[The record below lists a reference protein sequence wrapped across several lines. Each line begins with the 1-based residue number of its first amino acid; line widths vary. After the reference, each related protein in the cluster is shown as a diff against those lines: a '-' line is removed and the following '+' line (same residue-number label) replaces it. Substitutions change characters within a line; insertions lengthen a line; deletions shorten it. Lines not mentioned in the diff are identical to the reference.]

1 MLDELGYSNMQFL
14 WFVLSLD
21 YDNMLLVVLSRGLIS
36 QKLVHSR
43 LHLLVENPGL
53 QALLFPST
61 GLPVSGHVDYED
73 SQAF

>member
-1 MLDELGYSNMQFL
+1 MQLL

-21 YDNMLLVVLSRGLIS
+21 YNNTLLIVLSGGLRS
-36 QKLVHSR
+36 QKLVHNR
-43 LHLLVENPGL
+43 IHLLVENLAGL